1 MKSSSALKN
10 HKNENR
16 PVDGTYVLWLAF
28 DGDKIIRTSGMSFAE
43 SRRTSCALRG
53 ELVSCP
59 ACIPEILWSIVFYYE
74 YEYKEDY

>member
-28 DGDKIIRTSGMSFAE
+28 DGDKIIGTSGMSFAE
-43 SRRTSCALRG
+43 KPPYFMCTTGRIG
-53 ELVSCP
+53 
-59 ACIPEILWSIVFYYE
+59 ILSSMHNGNFMQYCF
-74 YEYKEDY
+74 